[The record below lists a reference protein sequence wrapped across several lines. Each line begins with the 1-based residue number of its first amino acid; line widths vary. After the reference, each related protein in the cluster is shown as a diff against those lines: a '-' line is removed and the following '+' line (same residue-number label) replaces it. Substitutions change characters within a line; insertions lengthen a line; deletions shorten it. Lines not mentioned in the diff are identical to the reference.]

1 MALPRHD
8 RLTPVPEGIAPRLA
22 TRLREQRLRTMHELI
37 RVEELEEQ
45 MAVARRIATDRLA
58 TYDAMLL
65 EVSGQGVL
73 DVGTP

>member
-8 RLTPVPEGIAPRLA
+8 RLTPVPEGCSANLR

-37 RVEELEEQ
+37 RVEDLESQ
-45 MAVARRIATDRLA
+45 LAVARKIATDRLA

-65 EVSGQGVL
+65 EAQGQGVL
-73 DVGTP
+73 DVST